1 MTVHVPLMPDI
12 GEISATLRA
21 HAENLP
27 SPDAP
32 EFADAFER
40 FGDARV
46 VLLGE
51 ATHGTHEFYTAR
63 ARITQRLIEKHGF
76 NIVAV
81 EGDWPDIARIDDYVR
96 HGAPRPKSGESFA
109 RFPTWMWRNEEVLAF
124 ADWLRHHNEGLSR
137 EEQASMRGL
146 DVYSL
151 RESIHAVV
159 AYLDQHCPE
168 EAGEARRRYGCL
180 TPWQDEPQHYGH
192 AVQYGGL
199 AKCEES
205 MVAQLNDLLARRMD
219 LLADHEAGNG
229 PSDGDDYFDAE
240 QNARIVRAAERY
252 YRAMYRGAAESWNL
266 RDRHMFDTLQ
276 ALMAHTKHA
285 RAVIWAHNSHVGNAS
300 ATSMGWQGEFNI
312 GELVRKAYGDQAVL
326 IGFGTDQGTVA
337 AASDWGAA
345 MQVMKVRPAREDSWE
360 GAFRRIGLNRCLAD
374 WRGGKKIEL
383 ASALSQVLLERAIG
397 VVYRPHTEFASHYF
411 EAVLADQFD
420 AYVWFEE
427 TRAVTPLGSERPH
440 GAPETWPFGL

>member
-1 MTVHVPLMPDI
+1 MTIHAPLTPDAR
-12 GEISATLRA
+12 EIAAVLRA
-21 HAENLP
+21 HAEALP

-32 EFADAFER
+32 DFAASFDR

-51 ATHGTHEFYTAR
+51 TTHGTHEFYAAR
-63 ARITQRLIEKHGF
+63 AQITRRLIERHGF

-81 EGDWPDIARIDDYVR
+81 EGDWPDVARIDDYVR
-96 HGAPRPKSGESFA
+96 HGAPRPRAGEPFT

-124 ADWLRHHNEGLSR
+124 ADWLRAHNASLPETER
-137 EEQASMRGL
+137 ASMRGL

-151 RESIHAVV
+151 RESIHAVI
-159 AYLDQHCPE
+159 AYLDKHDPE
-168 EAGEARRRYGCL
+168 DADEARRRYGCL
-180 TPWQDEPQHYGH
+180 TPWQDEPQHYGR

-199 AKCEES
+199 AKCEDT

-219 LLADHEAGNG
+219 LISDHGAGNG
-229 PSDGDDYFDAE
+229 EAYFDAE

-276 ALMAHTKHA
+276 ALMAHQKDA

-312 GELVRKAYGDQAVL
+312 GELARNTYGDRAVL
-326 IGFGTDQGTVA
+326 IGFGTDRGMVA
-337 AASDWGAA
+337 AASDWGAE
-345 MQVMKVRPAREDSWE
+345 MQVMQVRV
-360 GAFRRIGLNRCLAD
+360 
-374 WRGGKKIEL
+374 
-383 ASALSQVLLERAIG
+383 LSVG
-397 VVYRPHTEFASHYF
+397 
-411 EAVLADQFD
+411 
-420 AYVWFEE
+420 
-427 TRAVTPLGSERPH
+427 
-440 GAPETWPFGL
+440 